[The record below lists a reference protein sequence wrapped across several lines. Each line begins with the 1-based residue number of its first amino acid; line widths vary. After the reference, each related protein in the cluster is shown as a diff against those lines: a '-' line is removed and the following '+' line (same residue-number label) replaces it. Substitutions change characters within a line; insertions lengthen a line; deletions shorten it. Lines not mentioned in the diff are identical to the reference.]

1 MYDYVI
7 IGGGISGLFMYSQ
20 LIKKTKNI
28 LLLERDKRF
37 GGRILQHEEV
47 YKNKQVS
54 IPAGAARFNKNHI
67 HVIRLLKE
75 YNMLDFRKEKGF
87 SSDIE
92 YINTHSMIKNNS
104 KVKMDFILFIE
115 F

>member
-28 LLLERDKRF
+28 LLLERNKRF

-67 HVIRLLKE
+67 ILYSIKVLIVNHYVE
-75 YNMLDFRKEKGF
+75 FMLCLTLRIHG
-87 SSDIE
+87 
-92 YINTHSMIKNNS
+92 INN
-104 KVKMDFILFIE
+104 
-115 F
+115 